1 MPHPHLFFTMVACI
15 AFPGTIARASD
26 SPLADAA
33 ERQHRAAA
41 LALVDE
47 GVDVNSVQVDGMTA
61 LHWAVYHEDAELAKR
76 LVAAGADVN
85 AENRYG
91 VRPLSIACQNGN
103 SQIVELLL
111 AAGADPNLFSEEAAR
126 AVPPLFAAA
135 YGGSQEAALMLIDA
149 GADTT
154 MRSPDGFAP
163 SDWADTQGH
172 RELAELL
179 RSLGT

>member
-1 MPHPHLFFTMVACI
+1 MSSPVSRELRDDVCVL
-15 AFPGTIARASD
+15 TIDNPPVNALSA
-26 SPLADAA
+26 AVWQAIDAA
-33 ERQHRAAA
+33 VTEA
-41 LALVDE
+41 LI
-47 GVDVNSVQVDGMTA
+47 
-61 LHWAVYHEDAELAKR
+61 
-76 LVAAGADVN
+76 AAGADPN
-85 AENRYG
+85 G
-91 VRPLSIACQNGN
+91 VGRGIGGPLVSAGYANN
-103 SQIVELLL
+103 VAALEALL